1 MLAGDQGKRQIGA
14 QREKGGTLH
23 VYAMLSGPL
32 EWFGGIDFADPA
44 DPADPAA
51 AAARITQA
59 CDGWAPELTALF
71 TDSDIAPVTR

>member
-23 VYAMLSGPL
+23 VYAMLSEPL

-44 DPADPAA
+44 A

-59 CDGWAPELTALF
+59 FDGWAPELTALF